1 MACRLV
7 TLKSANRCSLRM
19 SGSTSRGGHVVLDY
33 TDYSP
38 PVDDDGEW
46 MLQVLRDCVRKAG
59 IREVHSHVA
68 QFDGSESPPGFAAV
82 VLIDES
88 HVSAHCYSESGLL
101 AIDIFTCGENDPG
114 PLADKIHS
122 VVVDAVP
129 GLVLS
134 GRGRLDRF

>member
-1 MACRLV
+1 
-7 TLKSANRCSLRM
+7 M
-19 SGSTSRGGHVVLDY
+19 SDSTSRGGHIVLDY

-101 AIDIFTCGENDPG
+101 AIDIFTCGDSDPG
-114 PLADKIHS
+114 LLADNIHS

>member
-7 TLKSANRCSLRM
+7 TLKSANRCSLCM

-33 TDYSP
+33 TGYSP

-46 MLQVLRDCVRKAG
+46 MLQVLRDCVHRAG
-59 IREVHSHVA
+59 IKEVHAHVA

-101 AIDIFTCGENDPG
+101 AVDIFTCGGSDPEL
-114 PLADKIHS
+114 LADEIHS
-122 VVVDAVP
+122 IVVDAVP
-129 GLVLS
+129 GLALS
-134 GRGRLDRF
+134 GREHLDRF

>member
-1 MACRLV
+1 
-7 TLKSANRCSLRM
+7 M

-33 TDYSP
+33 TGYSS

-46 MLQVLRDCVRKAG
+46 MLQVLRDCVHRAG
-59 IREVHSHVA
+59 IKEVHAHVA

-101 AIDIFTCGENDPG
+101 AIDIFTCGGSDPG
-114 PLADKIHS
+114 LLADEIHS
-122 VVVDAVP
+122 IVVDAVP

-134 GRGRLDRF
+134 GRERLDRF

>member
-1 MACRLV
+1 
-7 TLKSANRCSLRM
+7 M

-33 TDYSP
+33 TSYSP

-46 MLQVLRDCVRKAG
+46 MLQVLRDCVHRAG
-59 IREVHSHVA
+59 IKEVHAHVA

-101 AIDIFTCGENDPG
+101 AIDIFTCGGSDPG
-114 PLADKIHS
+114 LLADEIHS
-122 VVVDAVP
+122 IVVDAVP

-134 GRGRLDRF
+134 GRERLDRF

>member
-1 MACRLV
+1 
-7 TLKSANRCSLRM
+7 M

-33 TDYSP
+33 TGYSS

-46 MLQVLRDCVRKAG
+46 MLQVLRDCVHRAG
-59 IREVHSHVA
+59 IKEVHAHVA

-101 AIDIFTCGENDPG
+101 AIDIFTCGGSDPG
-114 PLADKIHS
+114 LLADEIHS
-122 VVVDAVP
+122 IVVDAVP
-129 GLVLS
+129 GLALS
-134 GRGRLDRF
+134 GREHLDRF

>member
-7 TLKSANRCSLRM
+7 TLKSANRRSLCM

-33 TDYSP
+33 TGYSP

-46 MLQVLRDCVRKAG
+46 MLQVLRDCVHRAG
-59 IREVHSHVA
+59 IKEVHAHVA

-101 AIDIFTCGENDPG
+101 AVDIFTCGGSDPEL
-114 PLADKIHS
+114 LADEIHS
-122 VVVDAVP
+122 IVVDAVP
-129 GLVLS
+129 GLALS
-134 GRGRLDRF
+134 GREHLDRF

>member
-7 TLKSANRCSLRM
+7 TLKSANRRSLCM

-33 TDYSP
+33 TGYSS

-46 MLQVLRDCVRKAG
+46 MLQVLRDCVHRAG
-59 IREVHSHVA
+59 IKEVHAHVA

-101 AIDIFTCGENDPG
+101 AVDIFTCGGSDPG
-114 PLADKIHS
+114 LLADEIHS
-122 VVVDAVP
+122 IVVDAVP
-129 GLVLS
+129 GLALS
-134 GRGRLDRF
+134 GREHLDRF